1 MNQEVLIEQ
10 PSTDTSI
17 QAQQIEQPVV
27 QAAPQTKQENNL
39 WAMRKKLEAEED
51 ARKAAERRLH
61 ELEQRI
67 QSSPQGLSS
76 SSPTLTATEEEDLAV
91 DNEDY
96 VQAKHVKTSNKKFS
110 TKLSATEKRIAELE
124 NKLAYFEAK
133 VDTDSLK
140 DFNEVVTN
148 DNLETFARL
157 YPDDYQSMMSNPNL
171 KSKSKTA
178 YNMIK
183 NYGIAIPRDV
193 READQKIA
201 ANNQKPKLASLG
213 SPQSP
218 QTPLTRL
225 GDYERRVLSEADRD
239 RIMAEVQRKKSIG

>member
-1 MNQEVLIEQ
+1 MNEEVSREQ
-10 PSTDTSI
+10 ASTDAV
-17 QAQQIEQPVV
+17 AQTQQVEQPVV

-51 ARKAAERRLH
+51 ARKAAERRLQ
-61 ELEQRI
+61 ELEQRL
-67 QSSPQGLSS
+67 QASQQGSS
-76 SSPTLTATEEEDLAV
+76 SSSTILTANEEEDLAV

-96 VQAKHVKTSNKKFS
+96 IQAKHVKNSNKKFN

-124 NKLAYFEAK
+124 NKLSYFEAK

-140 DFNEVVTN
+140 DFNEVVTE
-148 DNLETFARL
+148 DNLQTFARL
-157 YPDDYQSMMSNPNL
+157 YPDDYSSMMSNPNL

-218 QTPLTRL
+218 QTPLTRI

-239 RIMAEVQRKKSIG
+239 RIMAEVERKKRGG